1 MNKNEGICEASPRDK
16 RDNRFICFPDIFQR
30 GHCHEKEGFWG
41 ISRLGTPISQ
51 TKLALSPSLAHKR
64 EPNKMSSILRGIKEL
79 RDMRKEMKQSIA
91 DGTFGRFSDDDDN
104 DAMAVP
110 SALDLR
116 TESTN
121 PFIQLV
127 MPGYERTLREAPHD
141 WTSDPLITSSD
152 PVAYEPLSAADCQI
166 RVLTLLTAE
175 ESGGGEGNASAPIRC
190 SLETV
195 SLLAPAVEDYTALSY
210 MWGGIEGETRTIAVD
225 GRLFQ
230 ATPNLH
236 AALRQLRNRGY
247 RRLWIDA
254 VCINQA
260 DREERS
266 QQVLQMRSIYAR
278 AAKTVVWLGPE
289 SGTSNLAMHL
299 LNVLSEPGEFGM
311 GQKRCYREAVKGR
324 YLPEV
329 REVAGDDEQQQ
340 QTTMGAPSNGLD
352 EGLYA
357 DAWLAFDELFDRE
370 YWRRMWII
378 QEITVSREIDIM
390 CGFEIISWKKLEMA
404 FWGAPDKRLNP
415 LFDPTIG
422 VDFSR
427 PPRRTGEM
435 FDFWGWRKA
444 IAGGQPK
451 ALLKA
456 MLDCGSSKATDPR
469 DHIYALLGI
478 TMDGSILV
486 PVPNYALPV
495 AEVFTSL
502 ATSMIEASGNIDL
515 ICLQPRSGKKK
526 TAGLPSWVPD
536 WADLADVDRPYA
548 HDMALQPGDKL
559 HDPNIQLFN
568 TISEGGYRILTKNGI
583 LSCSG
588 RLYDIID
595 GLSGTLTADGK
606 PMDGEDMGIVQPD
619 NPTTCYPGVLATAEA
634 IQQSLHQLLDWTR
647 EVAGRDCADVLS
659 SCWLEDRGL
668 PLLLKTKHRALGRWL
683 EANRDFVVGSVEL
696 GRWLDMHHG
705 GYKGLINRV
714 RTQSRT
720 AARQQLF
727 EKRADRWMGE
737 AEEVLKSGMRLMTTA
752 RGRVGMAH
760 PQARK
765 GDHICFMEGMDT
777 FVILRP
783 YEGTAEE
790 KVNREAMERELR
802 SQRYNKGLTA
812 ETRFSEG
819 YQVVGEAYVKT
830 LVDNKTGVEDYS
842 ACTFF
847 TFFIH

>member
-1 MNKNEGICEASPRDK
+1 
-16 RDNRFICFPDIFQR
+16 
-30 GHCHEKEGFWG
+30 
-41 ISRLGTPISQ
+41 
-51 TKLALSPSLAHKR
+51 
-64 EPNKMSSILRGIKEL
+64 MSSILRSIKEL
-79 RDMRKEMKQSIA
+79 RDMRKELRQSIA
-91 DGTFGRFSDDDDN
+91 DGTFGRFPDDDVTS
-104 DAMAVP
+104 VP
-110 SALDLR
+110 TAQDLR
-116 TESTN
+116 TEPTN

-127 MPGYERTLREAPHD
+127 MPGYERTLHEAPHD
-141 WTSDPLITSSD
+141 WAADPLITSAD

-166 RVLTLLTAE
+166 RVLTLLAAG
-175 ESGGGEGNASAPIRC
+175 ESGGSGDASAPIRC
-190 SLETV
+190 ELETV
-195 SLLAPAVEDYTALSY
+195 SLLAPAVEGYTALSY
-210 MWGGIEGETRTIAVD
+210 MWGGVEGEARTIAVD
-225 GRLFQ
+225 GRRFR

-236 AALRQLRNRGY
+236 AALRQLRSKGH

-254 VCINQA
+254 VCINQE

-278 AAKTVVWLGPE
+278 AAKTLVWLGPE
-289 SGTSNLAMHL
+289 SDTSNLAMHL
-299 LNVLSEPGEFGM
+299 LNVLSAPGDFGM

-329 REVAGDDEQQQ
+329 REVDGDDEQRQQ
-340 QTTMGAPSNGLD
+340 HQQHQQRTMGAPSNGLD
-352 EGLYA
+352 QGLYA
-357 DAWLAFDELFDRE
+357 DAWLAFDQLFDRE

-390 CGFEIISWKKLEMA
+390 CGSETISWKKLEMA
-404 FWGAPDKRLNP
+404 FWGGPDKGLNP
-415 LFDPTIG
+415 MFDPTVG

-427 PPRRTGEM
+427 APRRTGEM

-502 ATSMIEASGNIDL
+502 ATSMIDASGNIDL

-548 HDMALQPGDKL
+548 HKMALTPGNKL
-559 HDPNIQLFN
+559 RDPNIQLFN
-568 TISEGGYRILTKNGI
+568 TISEGGYRILTKNGM

-595 GLSGTLTADGK
+595 GLSGTLSADGK
-606 PMDGEDMGIVQPD
+606 PMDGEHMGMVQPD

-668 PLLLKTKHRALGRWL
+668 LPLLRTKHAALGRWL

-720 AARQQLF
+720 AARQLLF
-727 EKRADRWMGE
+727 EQRADRWMGE
-737 AEEVLKSGMRLMTTA
+737 AEAVLKSGMRLMTTA

-765 GDHICFMEGMDT
+765 GDHVCFMEGMGT

-783 YEGTAEE
+783 YDGTAEE
-790 KVNREAMERELR
+790 KAHREAVEQELR
-802 SQRYNKGLTA
+802 SQRYASGLTA
-812 ETRFSEG
+812 ETRFSGG

-830 LVDNKTGVEDYS
+830 LVDKKTGVEDYS
-842 ACTFF
+842 PCTFF